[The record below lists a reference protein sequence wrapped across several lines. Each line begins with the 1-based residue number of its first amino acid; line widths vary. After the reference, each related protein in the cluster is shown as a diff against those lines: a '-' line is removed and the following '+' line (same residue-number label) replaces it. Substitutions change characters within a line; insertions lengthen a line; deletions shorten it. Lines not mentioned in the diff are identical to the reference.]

1 MQKELPLIIVFVSG
15 ILVMLSKFF
24 NFWRLP
30 ELVATLDKWSIV
42 MSTFAMLM
50 GIIEL
55 TRLHVNN
62 VRRRRINWY
71 YSIVTLL
78 AIYLYLPVVLIQ
90 GPEGPS
96 PKWITT
102 NVSQPIGSAIYAILG
117 FYIVSAAYRSFKARN
132 LEASILLVAAVLLML
147 GQAPI
152 GEAIWSGFP
161 KISDWIL
168 TVPNS
173 AGMRGINI
181 GAYIGIFATSI
192 RVLLGLERSWTGS
205 GS

>member
-15 ILVMLSKFF
+15 LVVMLAKFF
-24 NFWRLP
+24 NFWNLP
-30 ELVATLDKWSIV
+30 ALVTTLDKWSIV

-50 GIIEL
+50 GMIEL
-55 TRLHVNN
+55 SRLHVNN
-62 VRRRRINWY
+62 IRRRRVNWT

-78 AIYLYLPVVLIQ
+78 AIYLYLPFVLAQ
-90 GPEGPS
+90 TPDGPT
-96 PKWITT
+96 PKWMVA

-132 LEASILLVAAVLLML
+132 LEAAILMIAAVLIML

-152 GEAIWSGFP
+152 GETIWSGFP
-161 KISDWIL
+161 KVSDWIL